1 MKIRKSREVRN
12 PLIPKIISPFVRKF
26 KNVLTGVG
34 EFSLVQCGCS
44 NSKYTGS
51 LAWISVMLFSILC
64 IFKYSGYAIKL
75 KNSFSHAFLVTNDFS
90 VADLV
95 HVDFWCEQG
104 IITRCV

>member
-44 NSKYTGS
+44 NS
-51 LAWISVMLFSILC
+51 
-64 IFKYSGYAIKL
+64 
-75 KNSFSHAFLVTNDFS
+75 
-90 VADLV
+90 
-95 HVDFWCEQG
+95 
-104 IITRCV
+104 